1 VSTIDHARKRVA
13 AVLEEINRLKQSEF
27 PYPHPCDA
35 LDLLEA
41 RFQKHQSV
49 LEKTSLTA
57 PVSVSHNACS
67 VSLHELYV
75 YVPILGFILR
85 STNVRNAFEAYAP
98 LLRLVRSILGADTK
112 LIVSSEWEFAPFV
125 YRAITGLR
133 DFVLIGLP
141 APESSNPLLIPLAGH
156 ELGHSVWEHEGFS
169 ARFEKQI
176 ENGIVDQLTTNRW
189 GEYQLL
195 YPQAKRPDLKSDDMF
210 VRSTWI
216 NAYTWALLQTE
227 EIFCDLVGLRL
238 FAESYMHAFAY
249 LVSPGTSGQRSLRY
263 PNIARRV
270 SHLVK
275 AANAMAVSVP
285 AGFESDFVA
294 ETEPAE
300 PATKLLV
307 STADAVSAS
316 LVPNLIDLTQ
326 KLADGKAVP
335 TRNPTQ
341 VRRIRDEFQQTIVPT
356 AELESLVDILNAGWE
371 CALYSDLWTMVPQI
385 GLEDRGRILRD
396 LILKSMEASE
406 IHERLRKSP

>member
-1 VSTIDHARKRVA
+1 
-13 AVLEEINRLKQSEF
+13 
-27 PYPHPCDA
+27 
-35 LDLLEA
+35 LEA

-125 YRAITGLR
+125 YRAITGLH

-326 KLADGKAVP
+326 KLADRKAVP

>member
-1 VSTIDHARKRVA
+1 
-13 AVLEEINRLKQSEF
+13 
-27 PYPHPCDA
+27 
-35 LDLLEA
+35 LEA